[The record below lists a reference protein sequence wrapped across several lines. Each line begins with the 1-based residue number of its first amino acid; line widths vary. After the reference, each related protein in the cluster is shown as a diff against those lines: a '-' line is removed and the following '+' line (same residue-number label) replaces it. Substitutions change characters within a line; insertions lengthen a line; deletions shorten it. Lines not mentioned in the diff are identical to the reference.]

1 MRSYYT
7 QLLYT
12 HIHHHERTDLK
23 QVSLVVEKGHPLYS
37 SLKAHNKLDS
47 CGVEDAEPNVL
58 FWQKVSTCLNNDFE
72 CFMVCYKI
80 KLLEPIQVE
89 VEAFTRLDQRQCL
102 FLSFAVMALHLT
114 QTATDVADFLFIKH
128 VQATCF
134 GEFTDCIPRQ
144 ALTIACFGYD

>member
-7 QLLYT
+7 QLLYAAT
-12 HIHHHERTDLK
+12 IRSYYTQLLYAHVHHHERTDLK
-23 QVSLVVEKGHPLYS
+23 QVSLSVEKGHTLYS

-89 VEAFTRLDQRQCL
+89 VEAFTRPDQR
-102 FLSFAVMALHLT
+102 
-114 QTATDVADFLFIKH
+114 
-128 VQATCF
+128 
-134 GEFTDCIPRQ
+134 
-144 ALTIACFGYD
+144 

>member
-7 QLLYT
+7 QLLYA

-23 QVSLVVEKGHPLYS
+23 QINRTCLSVEKDYPLYS
-37 SLKAHNKLDS
+37 PLKAHNKLES

-89 VEAFTRLDQRQCL
+89 VEAFTRPDQR
-102 FLSFAVMALHLT
+102 
-114 QTATDVADFLFIKH
+114 
-128 VQATCF
+128 
-134 GEFTDCIPRQ
+134 
-144 ALTIACFGYD
+144 